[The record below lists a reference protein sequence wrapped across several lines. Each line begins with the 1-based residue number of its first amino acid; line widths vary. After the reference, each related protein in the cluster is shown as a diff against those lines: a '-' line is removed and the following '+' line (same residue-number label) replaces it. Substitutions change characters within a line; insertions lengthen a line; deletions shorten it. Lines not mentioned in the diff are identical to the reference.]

1 MDLEQTGKS
10 GALYNRQLLQAAIET
25 GGNSLLIGGE

>member
-10 GALYNRQLLQAAIET
+10 GALYNRQLLQAALDFVCMENV
-25 GGNSLLIGGE
+25 GS